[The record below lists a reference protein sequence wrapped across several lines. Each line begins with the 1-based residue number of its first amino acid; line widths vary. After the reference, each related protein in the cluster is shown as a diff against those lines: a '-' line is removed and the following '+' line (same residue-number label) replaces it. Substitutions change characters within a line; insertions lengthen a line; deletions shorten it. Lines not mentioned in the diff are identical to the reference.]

1 MAVNCCV
8 VPFAIEGFAGVT
20 AIDTTTAGP
29 TVKVVLPVTPAELAL
44 TWEVPCVAPVAR
56 PATVIVATAGFD
68 DTHVTE
74 LVISSVDAS
83 E

>member
-20 AIDTTTAGP
+20 AIDTRTAGP
-29 TVKVVLPVTPAELAL
+29 TVKVVLPDTSPKEAL
-44 TWEVPCVAPVAR
+44 TWQVPGAAPLAR
-56 PATVIVATAGFD
+56 PPGVIVATAGLD
-68 DTHVTE
+68 DTQAAE
-74 LVISSVDAS
+74 LVRSTVDPS